1 MSLENDQTQVTHV
14 FQKLAGFQAIIPEF
28 NANSVVTPKFF
39 LDNIENVT
47 NLAKCSPEEKL
58 LILRSRIRGEALSH
72 VINSPDLAQ
81 ETDYN
86 SFKQKFLDYFDK
98 KISLATRHQHFASCR
113 MKPDESVKVYAAR
126 VSDVT
131 QKFFGNCDLTIP
143 AVKTLFEQSKLS
155 KFLEGLTP
163 DFKWATL
170 MKDPSTLN
178 EAINFVELLQNSTE
192 SSSATSNDIAIGN
205 ICSNNDLLKL
215 IECHTQNTQGT
226 IAALTKEIQN
236 LKVQQSENSESRL
249 SRRDLNNRGSF

>member
-131 QKFFGNCDLTIP
+131 QKFFR
-143 AVKTLFEQSKLS
+143 KL
-155 KFLEGLTP
+155 
-163 DFKWATL
+163 
-170 MKDPSTLN
+170 
-178 EAINFVELLQNSTE
+178 
-192 SSSATSNDIAIGN
+192 
-205 ICSNNDLLKL
+205 
-215 IECHTQNTQGT
+215 
-226 IAALTKEIQN
+226 
-236 LKVQQSENSESRL
+236 
-249 SRRDLNNRGSF
+249 